1 MEVEEHLKTS
11 KDIGRYWKTLEDTGR
26 HPKTSDAICGGQTR
40 QDAGEADV
48 SEAVPNLEKDTV
60 V

>member
-1 MEVEEHLKTS
+1 MEVEEHLKT
-11 KDIGRYWKTLEDTGR
+11 LEDIGR